1 MAKKYRDDIVS
12 RLSSADKVAYNASF
26 DVAPKRKMVNKNS
39 DITNNTY
46 KKRVKKQGPNKR
58 K

>member
-26 DVAPKRKMVNKNS
+26 DVAPKEKWSTKMQ
-39 DITNNTY
+39 I
-46 KKRVKKQGPNKR
+46 
-58 K
+58 